1 MKNMEVKFSLPN
13 GQRYDNKSGNIL
25 ILLPELLNDNLNR
38 INNYYT
44 NLKLIDF
51 DLDDIIRKVKIIS
64 NSSELTVAYD
74 LKEQAFILVK
84 EFEISKPEKT
94 K

>member
-51 DLDDIIRKVKIIS
+51 FF
-64 NSSELTVAYD
+64 YMM
-74 LKEQAFILVK
+74 
-84 EFEISKPEKT
+84 
-94 K
+94 